1 VFDRYSIDQLGV
13 ILWNLNKNYELDRDD
28 HNLSNRLI
36 ATIPLLSKFFE
47 SYKQNF
53 AAQEGADGPEAKLPI
68 KSSNFA
74 VIDRFYRSFSKD
86 DPEFAKNFFM
96 PL

>member
-1 VFDRYSIDQLGV
+1 MFDRYSIDQLGV
-13 ILWNLNKNYELDRDD
+13 ILWNLNKNFELDRDD
-28 HNLSNRLI
+28 HNLRNRLEGI
-36 ATIPLLSKFFE
+36 IPLLSKFFE

-68 KSSNFA
+68 KSPNFA
-74 VIDRFYRSFSKD
+74 VIDRFYKSFSKD
-86 DPEFAKNFFM
+86 DPEFVQSFFT